1 MLRTLRTID
10 IQDVRQKA
18 VAAIDRRVRIITAG
32 LGIDELRAVLRG
44 DPPTE
49 KPNPRFKV
57 HTASFLFHIRPRYY
71 QRGSTILS
79 HTFRLGFFTV
89 FFFAVELITGII
101 LMIYYVP
108 TPEGA
113 YASMLKIMSEV
124 PFGNLM
130 RDLHRLGAEA
140 MVIFTFLHMLR
151 TYFTGSY
158 KGSRSFTWLTGVLLL
173 GITLFLSFF
182 GYLLPWD
189 QLAYWAVTIGT
200 SMGEA
205 APFIGEELNLLLRG
219 APDIGAGGLLRA
231 YLLHIILLPLLA
243 LLVLSIHYYKVAREH
258 GISLPA
264 RMEEGEVDK
273 EVKKTAKQRYEY
285 LPDLFSHEVY
295 LTVLGLFLLLAVTI
309 FYYGG
314 APLENIANPQQTPLD
329 TKSPWYF
336 WWLQGLLKLGD
347 KTIMGIIIPTFIALL
362 LLAVPYI
369 DRNPNRSFVKRPVAV
384 GLGVILVLVLILL
397 SYMGLPQYG
406 ITTPAATRII
416 QDMSPEEG
424 HGPLSQVP
432 YDQLVPGF
440 YIVNETPT
448 ENLCPELD
456 FGCPELEKFFGLYTD
471 RINEAIDSGV
481 LPNGDAVI
489 VIENWQDDLKKDTM
503 RIAWDDPE
511 TGEKKSYERH
521 IYIHRNTSG
530 E

>member
-1 MLRTLRTID
+1 MLRSINF
-10 IQDVRQKA
+10 QDMRQKFG
-18 VAAIDRRVRIITAG
+18 AALDNRVRIITAG
-32 LGIDELRAVLRG
+32 LGIDELRAVMRG

-57 HTASFLFHIRPRYY
+57 HTTSFLFHIRPRYY
-71 QRGSTILS
+71 QKGSTILS
-79 HTFRLGFFTV
+79 HTFRLGFMVV
-89 FFFAVELITGII
+89 FFYTVELVTGII

-113 YASMLKIMSEV
+113 YVSMLEIMSAV

-140 MVIFTFLHMLR
+140 TVIFTFLHLLR

-158 KGSRSFTWLTGVLLL
+158 KKERSFTWLTGVILLL
-173 GITLFLSFF
+173 ITLFLSFF

-205 APFIGEELNLLLRG
+205 APMIGNELNLILRG

-243 LLVLSIHYYKVAREH
+243 VLVLSIHYYKVAREH
-258 GISLPA
+258 GISMPA
-264 RMEEGEVDK
+264 RYEEYELPK
-273 EVKKTAKQRYEY
+273 EKSKDVKRRIDF
-285 LPDLFSHEVY
+285 LPDLFSHEIY
-295 LTVLGLFLLLAVTI
+295 LTVLGLFLLLLVTI
-309 FYYGG
+309 FFYGG
-314 APLENIANPQQTPLD
+314 APLESIANPQQTPLD
-329 TKSPWYF
+329 TKAPWYF

-347 KTIMGIIIPTFIALL
+347 KSLMGIVIPGLIFGLL
-362 LLAVPYI
+362 FAIPYI
-369 DRNPNRSFVKRPVAV
+369 DRNPHRSFVKRPVAV
-384 GLGVILVLVLILL
+384 SLGVFSVLILILL

-406 ITTPAATRII
+406 IETPAATRII

-424 HGPLSQVP
+424 HGPLQAVP
-432 YDQLVPGF
+432 YDQLQQGF

-456 FGCPELEKFFGLYTD
+456 FGCPKLEGFFSLFSH
-471 RINEAIDSGV
+471 RVNEVIDSGT
-481 LPNGDAVI
+481 LPDGDAVI
-489 VIENWQDDLKKDTM
+489 VIENWQADLKKITM
-503 RIAWDDPE
+503 RITWDDPE
-511 TGEKKSYERH
+511 TGERKTYERH
-521 IYIHRNTSG
+521 IFIHRNSQG